1 MTHHTTYTFPEGDLH
16 VTVLPA
22 KTGEENWGGERVRPV
37 YSRLAVSSSADE
49 DEPGFL
55 KIRGR
60 YYRVGSRR
68 IRSLDQQVSRLG
80 RWRWDSPLLRRWEYT
95 NAEGKELGSGTAADR
110 RLDLMVEEAADRFEA
125 QYPYWRRNSERLEL
139 EDNLRSTEA
148 HRGQV
153 CDELRKTDAKI
164 IDLQARIAA
173 YAEVAS

>member
-1 MTHHTTYTFPEGDLH
+1 MTHHATYAFPEGDLH

-22 KTGEENWGGERVRPV
+22 KTAEETWGSERVRPV
-37 YSRLAVSSSADE
+37 YSRLAISSSTDE

-80 RWRWDSPLLRRWEYT
+80 RWRWDSPRCSSGQYT
-95 NAEGKELGSGTAADR
+95 NAEGKELGSSTAADR
-110 RLDLMVEEAADRFEA
+110 RLDQMVEEAADRFEA
-125 QYPYWRRNSERLEL
+125 QHPHWRRISERLEL
-139 EDNLRSTEA
+139 EDDLRNAEA

-153 CDELRKTDAKI
+153 CDELRKADAKI
-164 IDLQARIAA
+164 TDLHARIAA
-173 YAEVAS
+173 YAEGTP